1 MEFRQLKYFV
11 AAAEELNFTKAA
23 KRLGIAQPP
32 VSRQIG
38 QLERELEV
46 QLFQRTN
53 GKVLLTD
60 AGQRFLSEA
69 RALLRQADIAAEIA
83 RQAKLGA
90 VATIRVAM
98 GKGLGDIVSH
108 IINHHMRLVPGVDFD
123 IVDSVSGPQSDAL
136 TAGRIDIGFLR
147 PPVASL
153 DLVSQK
159 LFSERL
165 TVVLRKVSPLA
176 RRSRLLLKDLRNETV
191 LLINRP
197 LSPGVHDKTL
207 QLLRH
212 SGISPQ
218 ITPVDITC
226 YDEAGA
232 MMVAT
237 GKGIYLAVG
246 KNPIHPSFAD
256 QLVAVPL
263 ADTSAFIEVHIAWRR
278 DESLPAVLSFLD
290 TARGLF
296 KQVSGVLDLRPD
308 ASSLFIAPSERQP
321 RLRSKSTR

>member
-32 VSRQIG
+32 VSRQIA

-46 QLFQRTN
+46 QLFQRT
-53 GKVLLTD
+53 KRQVQLTD
-60 AGQRFLSEA
+60 AGQRFLSES
-69 RALLRQADIAAEIA
+69 RALLRQAEAAVEIA
-83 RQAKLGA
+83 RQAKMGA

-98 GKGLGDIVSH
+98 GYGLGDIVSH
-108 IINHHMRLVPGVDFD
+108 VINHQMRLVPGVDFD

-136 TAGRIDIGFLR
+136 AAGRIDVGFLR
-147 PPVASL
+147 PPVTSL
-153 DLVSQK
+153 EVVSQK

-165 TVVLRKVSPLA
+165 TAVLRKSSALA
-176 RRSRLLLKDLRNETV
+176 RRARLLLKDLRNETV

-207 QLLRH
+207 ELYRRA
-212 SGISPQ
+212 GVSPQ

-226 YDEAGA
+226 YEEAGA

-256 QLVAVPL
+256 QLVAIPL
-263 ADTSAFIEVHIAWRR
+263 AEASAFIEVHIAWRK
-278 DESLPAVLSFLD
+278 DESSPAILSFLD

-296 KQVSGVLDLRPD
+296 KHVSGILDLRPD
-308 ASSLFIAPSERQP
+308 PSSLFLTPSDRQDS
-321 RLRSKSTR
+321 RRSKSTL

>member
-32 VSRQIG
+32 VSRQIA
-38 QLERELEV
+38 QLEHELKVE
-46 QLFQRTN
+46 LFQRTN
-53 GKVLLTD
+53 GKVVLTE
-60 AGQRFLSEA
+60 AGQRFLTES
-69 RALLRQADIAAEIA
+69 RALLRQAEIAAEIA
-83 RQAKLGA
+83 RQAKLGT
-90 VATIRVAM
+90 VGTIRVAM

-108 IINHHMRLVPGVDFD
+108 VINQHIRLVPGIDFD
-123 IVDSVSGPQSDAL
+123 IMDAISGTQGEALAEGRVDV
-136 TAGRIDIGFLR
+136 GFLR
-147 PPVASL
+147 PPVMSL
-153 DLVSQK
+153 DVVSQK

-165 TVVLRKVSPLA
+165 TVVLRQSSPLA
-176 RRSRLLLKDLRNETV
+176 RRSRLLLKDLRNETI

-207 QLLRH
+207 ELLRR

-218 ITPVDITC
+218 IIPVDITC

-237 GKGIYLAVG
+237 GRGIYLAVG

-256 QLVAVPL
+256 QLIAIPL
-263 ADTSAFIEVHIAWRR
+263 AEPASFVEVHIAWRKG
-278 DESLPAVLSFLD
+278 ESSSAILSFLD
-290 TARGLF
+290 TARGLL
-296 KQVSGVLDLRPD
+296 KNVSGVLDLRPD
-308 ASSLFIAPSERQP
+308 ASSLFIAASEHQHKR
-321 RLRSKSTR
+321 RSKSAR

>member
-32 VSRQIG
+32 VSRQIA
-38 QLERELEV
+38 QLERELKVE
-46 QLFQRTN
+46 LFQRTN
-53 GKVLLTD
+53 GKVLLTE
-60 AGQRFLSEA
+60 AGQRFLSES
-69 RALLRQADIAAEIA
+69 RALLRQAEVAVEIA
-83 RQAKLGA
+83 RQAKMG
-90 VATIRVAM
+90 VVGSIRVAM

-108 IINHHMRLVPGVDFD
+108 VINHHIRLVPGIDFD

-136 TAGRIDIGFLR
+136 AAGRIDVGFLR
-147 PPVASL
+147 PPVSSL
-153 DLVSQK
+153 EVVSQK

-165 TVVLRKVSPLA
+165 TTVLRKSSPLA
-176 RRSRLLLKDLRNETV
+176 RRSRLSLRDLRSETV

-207 QLLRH
+207 ELYRRA
-212 SGISPQ
+212 GVSPQ

-226 YDEAGA
+226 YEEAGA

-237 GKGIYLAVG
+237 GRGIYLAVG

-256 QLVAVPL
+256 QLVAIPL
-263 ADTSAFIEVHIAWRR
+263 ADPSAFIEVHIAWRK
-278 DESLPAVLSFLD
+278 DESSPAILSFLD

-296 KQVSGVLDLRPD
+296 KHVSGVLDLRPD
-308 ASSLFIAPSERQP
+308 ASSLFVTPSERQH
-321 RLRSKSTR
+321 RRGSKSTR

>member
-32 VSRQIG
+32 VSRQIA
-38 QLERELEV
+38 QLERELGV

-60 AGQRFLSEA
+60 AGQRFLSES
-69 RALLRQADIAAEIA
+69 RALLRQAEVAVEIA
-83 RQAKLGA
+83 RQAKMGA
-90 VATIRVAM
+90 VGTIRVAM

-108 IINHHMRLVPGVDFD
+108 VINHHMRLVPGVDFD

-136 TAGRIDIGFLR
+136 AAGRIDVGFLR
-147 PPVASL
+147 PPVTSL
-153 DLVSQK
+153 EVVSQK

-165 TVVLRKVSPLA
+165 TAVLRKSSALA
-176 RRSRLLLKDLRNETV
+176 RRARLLLKDLRNETV

-207 QLLRH
+207 ELYRRA
-212 SGISPQ
+212 SVSPQ

-256 QLVAVPL
+256 QLVAIPL
-263 ADTSAFIEVHIAWRR
+263 ADPSAFIEVHIAWRK
-278 DESLPAVLSFLD
+278 DESSPAISSFLD

-296 KQVSGVLDLRPD
+296 KHVSGVLDLRPD
-308 ASSLFIAPSERQP
+308 ASSLFLTPSARHD
-321 RLRSKSTR
+321 RRGSKSTH

>member
-69 RALLRQADIAAEIA
+69 RSLLRQAEIAAEIA

-90 VATIRVAM
+90 VGTIRVAM

-108 IINHHMRLVPGVDFD
+108 VINHHIRLVPGIDFD
-123 IVDSVSGPQSDAL
+123 IMDAISGTQGDAIAEGRVDV
-136 TAGRIDIGFLR
+136 GFLR
-147 PPVASL
+147 PPVMSL
-153 DLVSQK
+153 DVASQK

-165 TVVLRKVSPLA
+165 TVVLRKSSPLV
-176 RRSRLLLKDLRNETV
+176 RRSRLLLKDLRNETI

-207 QLLRH
+207 ELLRQ

-232 MMVAT
+232 MMAAT
-237 GKGIYLAVG
+237 GRGVYLAVG
-246 KNPIHPSFAD
+246 KNPIHPSFSD
-256 QLVAVPL
+256 QLTAIPL
-263 ADTSAFIEVHIAWRR
+263 ADPAAFVEVHIAWRKG
-278 DESLPAVLSFLD
+278 ESSAAVVSFLD

-308 ASSLFIAPSERQP
+308 ANSLFIAPSERQQ
-321 RLRSKSTR
+321 RRRSKSAG

>member
-32 VSRQIG
+32 VSRQIA

-46 QLFQRTN
+46 QLFERVN
-53 GKVLLTD
+53 GTVVLTE
-60 AGQRFLSEA
+60 AGQRFLSES
-69 RALLRQADIAAEIA
+69 RALLRQADAAIEIA
-83 RQAKLGA
+83 RQAKIGA
-90 VATIRVAM
+90 VGTIRVAM

-108 IINHHMRLVPGVDFD
+108 VINHYIRLVPGIDFD
-123 IVDSVSGPQSDAL
+123 IMDTISGPQGEAL
-136 TAGRIDIGFLR
+136 AEGRIDVGFLR
-147 PPVASL
+147 PPVMSL
-153 DLVSQK
+153 DVVSQK

-165 TVVLRKVSPLA
+165 TVVLRKSSPLA

-207 QLLRH
+207 DLFRR
-212 SGISPQ
+212 SGTSPQ
-218 ITPVDITC
+218 IVPVDITC

-237 GKGIYLAVG
+237 GKGVYLAVG
-246 KNPIHPSFAD
+246 KNPIHPSFAE
-256 QLVAVPL
+256 QLIAIPL
-263 ADTSAFIEVHIAWRR
+263 ADPAAFVEVHIAWRK
-278 DESLPAVLSFLD
+278 DEASPAILSFLD

-296 KQVSGVLDLRPD
+296 KNVSGVLDLRPD
-308 ASSLFIAPSERQP
+308 ANSLFSTPAGRPGGRRP
-321 RLRSKSTR
+321 KPLR

>member
-32 VSRQIG
+32 VSRQIA
-38 QLERELEV
+38 QLERELKVE
-46 QLFQRTN
+46 LFQRTN
-53 GKVLLTD
+53 GKVLLTE
-60 AGQRFLSEA
+60 AGQRFLSES
-69 RALLRQADIAAEIA
+69 RALLRQAEVAVEIA
-83 RQAKLGA
+83 RQAKMG
-90 VATIRVAM
+90 VVGSIRVAM

-108 IINHHMRLVPGVDFD
+108 VINHHIRLVPGIDFD

-136 TAGRIDIGFLR
+136 AAGRIDVGFLR
-147 PPVASL
+147 PPVSSL
-153 DLVSQK
+153 EVVSQK

-165 TVVLRKVSPLA
+165 TTVLRKSSPLA
-176 RRSRLLLKDLRNETV
+176 RRSRLSLRDLRSETV

-207 QLLRH
+207 ELYRRA
-212 SGISPQ
+212 GVSPQ

-226 YDEAGA
+226 YEEAGA

-237 GKGIYLAVG
+237 GRGIYLAVG

-256 QLVAVPL
+256 QLVAIPL
-263 ADTSAFIEVHIAWRR
+263 ADPSAFIEVHIAWRK
-278 DESLPAVLSFLD
+278 DESSPAILSFLD

-296 KQVSGVLDLRPD
+296 KHVSGVLDLRPD
-308 ASSLFIAPSERQP
+308 ASSLFVTPSERQH
-321 RLRSKSTR
+321 RRGSTSTR

>member
-38 QLERELEV
+38 QLERELEI

-69 RALLRQADIAAEIA
+69 RALLRQVEIAAEIA
-83 RQAKLGA
+83 RQAKAGA
-90 VATIRVAM
+90 VGTIRVAM

-108 IINHHMRLVPGVDFD
+108 IINQHIRMVPGIDFD
-123 IVDSVSGPQSDAL
+123 IMDAISGTQGEALADGRVDV
-136 TAGRIDIGFLR
+136 GFLR
-147 PPVASL
+147 PPVMTL
-153 DLVSQK
+153 DVTSQK

-165 TVVLRKVSPLA
+165 TIVLRKSSPLA
-176 RRSRLLLKDLRNETV
+176 RRSRLLLKDLKNETV

-207 QLLRH
+207 ELLRH
-212 SGISPQ
+212 SGISPR

-237 GKGIYLAVG
+237 GRGVYLAVG

-256 QLVAVPL
+256 QLTAIPL
-263 ADTSAFIEVHIAWRR
+263 ADPSAFVEVHIAWRK
-278 DESLPAVLSFLD
+278 DESSPAVSSFLD

-308 ASSLFIAPSERQP
+308 ASSLFIAPSERQQ
-321 RLRSKSTR
+321 RRRSKSTR

>member
-38 QLERELEV
+38 QLERELKVE
-46 QLFQRTN
+46 LFQRTN
-53 GKVLLTD
+53 GKVLLTE
-60 AGQRFLSEA
+60 AGQRFLTES
-69 RALLRQADIAAEIA
+69 RALLRQAEVAVEIA
-83 RQAKLGA
+83 RQAKTGA
-90 VATIRVAM
+90 VGTIRVAM

-108 IINHHMRLVPGVDFD
+108 VINHHMRLVPGVDFD

-136 TAGRIDIGFLR
+136 MAGRIDVGFLR
-147 PPVASL
+147 PPVSSL
-153 DLVSQK
+153 EVVSQK

-165 TVVLRKVSPLA
+165 TAVLRKSSPLA
-176 RRSRLLLKDLRNETV
+176 RRARLALKDLRSETV

-207 QLLRH
+207 ELYRRA
-212 SGISPQ
+212 GVSPQ

-237 GKGIYLAVG
+237 GRGVYLAVG

-256 QLVAVPL
+256 QLVAIPL
-263 ADTSAFIEVHIAWRR
+263 ADPPAFIEVHIAWRK
-278 DESLPAVLSFLD
+278 DESSPAILSFLD

-308 ASSLFIAPSERQP
+308 ASSLFVAPAKRQQ